1 MAGEGGTTPLPPPPP
16 PLRLK
21 DLLELDCDSC
31 SAAGFRCYP
40 RRLGESASAPMRRH
54 LLLESSPSLSL
65 RRHRPSKLSHLS
77 RSLSRR
83 LSRRGGFWSR
93 RRDEEADD
101 DDAAATTTAASAG
114 CGGSSSSSSSSSE
127 ELETSSSESSDNS
140 SSGRTSRRSRSE
152 SDSDFSSA
160 TEDSVHHHPSQA
172 AAAGDEHEVVVAMK
186 TVVSKEKEGSSSSS
200 GSQADDKEQLS
211 PVGVMDFPFD
221 NDDDE
226 EELRDAAAVACS
238 PSFSLARLHRRKTH
252 KIRRFGSCDELAPL
266 DLEARLATTSDPA
279 AAAADDPPQQQ
290 MIQCRTE
297 DAATPACAGSVH
309 DVPPDEDDDLTSL
322 LMGMPVSAGLDDDAS
337 ERLVLDFF
345 VEMKRRR
352 RSDAHDAEAE
362 FLLNG
367 PAASGGVLRGKAER
381 VVDGEAVAAAAR
393 GWLEGTGP
401 GTERW
406 GLADVLSG
414 GAVIVAEMERGRRW
428 MQVGEE
434 EREVGAVVAGMLV
447 DQLVIE
453 VVRCLFV

>member
-1 MAGEGGTTPLPPPPP
+1 
-16 PLRLK
+16 
-21 DLLELDCDSC
+21 
-31 SAAGFRCYP
+31 
-40 RRLGESASAPMRRH
+40 
-54 LLLESSPSLSL
+54 
-65 RRHRPSKLSHLS
+65 
-77 RSLSRR
+77 
-83 LSRRGGFWSR
+83 
-93 RRDEEADD
+93 
-101 DDAAATTTAASAG
+101 
-114 CGGSSSSSSSSSE
+114 
-127 ELETSSSESSDNS
+127 
-140 SSGRTSRRSRSE
+140 
-152 SDSDFSSA
+152 
-160 TEDSVHHHPSQA
+160 
-172 AAAGDEHEVVVAMK
+172 
-186 TVVSKEKEGSSSSS
+186 
-200 GSQADDKEQLS
+200 
-211 PVGVMDFPFD
+211 
-221 NDDDE
+221 
-226 EELRDAAAVACS
+226 
-238 PSFSLARLHRRKTH
+238 
-252 KIRRFGSCDELAPL
+252 
-266 DLEARLATTSDPA
+266 
-279 AAAADDPPQQQ
+279 